1 MGSCFSNNP
10 PVEGSYKGL
19 IKEITAVNIKMLM
32 NDKTKH
38 TSSTVVLKLHRAVP
52 WDGGCRYMDR
62 QKELVEATIQKE
74 RKWVMKS
81 DEEVKRPYT

>member
-52 WDGGCRYMDR
+52 WDGGCRFMHR
-62 QKELVEATIQKE
+62 QKKLVDATNKQREKVGYEIK
-74 RKWVMKS
+74 
-81 DEEVKRPYT
+81 

>member
-1 MGSCFSNNP
+1 
-10 PVEGSYKGL
+10 
-19 IKEITAVNIKMLM
+19 M
-32 NDKTKH
+32 NEKTKL

-52 WDGGCRYMDR
+52 WDGGCRYMHR

-81 DEEVKRPYT
+81 DEEVKMSYT